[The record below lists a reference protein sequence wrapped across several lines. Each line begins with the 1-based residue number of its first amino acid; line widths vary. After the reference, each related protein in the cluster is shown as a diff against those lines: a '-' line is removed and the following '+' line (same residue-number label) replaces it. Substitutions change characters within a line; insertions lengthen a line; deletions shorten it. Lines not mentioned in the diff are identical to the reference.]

1 MDKELSDY
9 LGNDMN
15 WDEALA
21 AISEEESDEAKY
33 DIITTRVQGV
43 IRDWLNTPIW
53 AETPNSPEDSMEI
66 GVKEWDGAM
75 QTRLGELA
83 AVQVLGLL
91 AMLCQKAEVDID
103 PRIIHKNKD
112 LILETIGCIMVEGVM
127 VANAPQ
133 WSEKMDEALGDVRE
147 SRTARPLISPD
158 PSIVKLRDSKAR
170 REERDDSTEA

>member
-1 MDKELSDY
+1 
-9 LGNDMN
+9 
-15 WDEALA
+15 
-21 AISEEESDEAKY
+21 
-33 DIITTRVQGV
+33 
-43 IRDWLNTPIW
+43 
-53 AETPNSPEDSMEI
+53 
-66 GVKEWDGAM
+66 
-75 QTRLGELA
+75 
-83 AVQVLGLL
+83 VLGLL